1 MSPPG
6 HRHPPTAPAGLWERP
21 EMVEALARRDMGT
34 VVKIFR
40 QWTGASQTD
49 VSVLVGMP
57 QSHVSDLERGVRRVT
72 SLELFER
79 FADGL
84 GIPRGLLGLA
94 ERGHEPRQWDDPV
107 ARSHQRW
114 RATRRFL
121 SVHRAELT
129 RLASRLYPESDRLGD
144 TGLLS
149 PPAWRLTTPIDLSAV
164 ELVWRPTWSRPAITG
179 GERETLRL
187 RPLAETHREYSRYHR
202 AVRDLARPTLF
213 ENRLCYRLLDA
224 RVARTP
230 GAAGQTLRLTLGE
243 MSYFDM
249 IDVGEALAHE
259 TALAAADE
267 RGRLVPDRVRWHRLP
282 FRRLV
287 EQPFA
292 LGRYPL
298 MISVSTLTVR
308 CGRSGATFFL
318 LRRDPAK
325 VAIAGGVLSVFPTG
339 VFQPA
344 SVLRSADS
352 PDFDLWRNIMR
363 EYSEEYLGNPE
374 HDGGG
379 PPIDYAHEEPF
390 RSLDRARRNGEIT
403 VYCLGL
409 GIDALN
415 YVGDLLTVAVFEAST
430 FDTVFRDMV
439 DRNDEGEV
447 EAQEFTFDAET
458 VDHLL
463 REVPMAPSGAA
474 CLRLAWQHRARILAH
489 G

>member
-6 HRHPPTAPAGLWERP
+6 RRDPPTAPPGLWQRP
-21 EMVEALARRDMGT
+21 EMVRALADRDMGA
-34 VVKIFR
+34 VVKMFR
-40 QWTGASQTD
+40 RWTGASQTD

-72 SLELFER
+72 SLDLFER

-94 ERGHEPRQWDDPV
+94 ERDSGPPPGDPV
-107 ARSHQRW
+107 ADSQRRW
-114 RATRRFL
+114 RQTRHFL
-121 SVHRAELT
+121 GTHRTELT
-129 RLASRLYPESDRLGD
+129 RLASRLYPESDRLDD

-149 PPAWRLTTPIDLSAV
+149 PPTWRLAEPVDLAAV
-164 ELVWRPTWSRPAITG
+164 RLVWRRTTALPAITG
-179 GERETLRL
+179 GEREALRL
-187 RPLAETHREYSRYHR
+187 RPLTRRGREYSRYHR
-202 AVRDLARPTLF
+202 AVRDLARPGLF

-224 RVARTP
+224 RTGRP
-230 GAAGQTLRLTLGE
+230 HGAGGYALRLTLGE
-243 MSYFDM
+243 MTYFDM

-259 TALAAADE
+259 IALTAADE
-267 RGRLVPDRVRWHRLP
+267 RGRLVPERVCWERLP

-287 EQPFA
+287 AQPAA
-292 LGRYPL
+292 LDRYPL

-308 CGRSGATFFL
+308 RGRSGATFFL

-325 VAIAGGVLSVFPTG
+325 VAIAGGMLSVFPTG

-344 SVLRSADS
+344 SVLRAPDS

-379 PPIDYAHEEPF
+379 PPINYAEEEPF
-390 RSLDRARRNGEIT
+390 RSLDRARADGGVT

-415 YVGDLLTVAVFEAST
+415 YVGDLLTVAVFDDRT
-430 FDTVFRDMV
+430 FDTVFREMV
-439 DRNDEGEV
+439 DRNDEGDVAE
-447 EAQEFTFDAET
+447 EFAFDKPT
-458 VDHLL
+458 VRHLL
-463 REVPMAPSGAA
+463 RSVPMAPSGAA
-474 CLRLAWQHRARILAH
+474 CLRLAWQHRARLFRP
-489 G
+489 

>member
-1 MSPPG
+1 
-6 HRHPPTAPAGLWERP
+6 
-21 EMVEALARRDMGT
+21 MVRALADRDMGA
-34 VVKIFR
+34 VVKMFR
-40 QWTGASQTD
+40 RWTGASQTD
-49 VSVLVGMP
+49 VSILVGMP

-72 SLELFER
+72 SLDLFER

-94 ERGHEPRQWDDPV
+94 ERDTGPPGDAV
-107 ARSHQRW
+107 ADSQRRW
-114 RATRRFL
+114 RETRRFL
-121 SVHRAELT
+121 GAHRTELT
-129 RLASRLYPESDRLGD
+129 RLASRLYPESERLGD

-149 PPAWRLTTPIDLSAV
+149 PPGWRLAAPVDLATV
-164 ELVWRPTWSRPAITG
+164 RLVWRRAAARPAITG

-187 RPLAETHREYSRYHR
+187 RPLTRGRREYSRYHR
-202 AVRDLARPTLF
+202 AVRDLARPVLF

-224 RVARTP
+224 RTGRP
-230 GAAGQTLRLTLGE
+230 HGGSGCTLRLTLGE

-259 TALAAADE
+259 IALAADDE
-267 RGRLVPDRVRWHRLP
+267 RGRLVPERVRWDRLP

-287 EQPFA
+287 ERPFA
-292 LGRYPL
+292 LDRYPL

-308 CGRSGATFFL
+308 RGRSGATFFL

-325 VAIAGGVLSVFPTG
+325 VAIAGGMLSVFPTG

-344 SVLRSADS
+344 SVLRAPDS

-379 PPIDYAHEEPF
+379 PPIDYSEEEPF
-390 RSLDRARRNGEIT
+390 RSLDRARADGGVT

-415 YVGDLLTVAVFEAST
+415 YVGDLLTVAVFDAGT
-430 FDTVFRDMV
+430 FDSVFREMV
-439 DRNDEGEV
+439 DRNDEGDVAE
-447 EAQEFTFDAET
+447 EFTFDEPT
-458 VDHLL
+458 VRHLL
-463 REVPMAPSGAA
+463 RSVPMAPSGAA
-474 CLRLAWQHRARILAH
+474 CLRLAWQHRASILAP
-489 G
+489 